1 MASNPSANPIPTLDR
16 AFDLYEAGDP
26 TGAADVCNEILAV
39 DGNNYGALYL
49 LGSLH
54 GTMKDFD
61 NSIVFLRRAIEIDS
75 KRPVAY
81 FNLANALYSS
91 ERYVE
96 AVRAIDSY
104 LALVAKN
111 PEAYNVRAAI
121 YFKLRQFEESL
132 RSSERAIEL
141 NPDFVQAYNIRGNA
155 LVELKRVD
163 EALASYDK
171 AIAFKPDFA
180 DAYYN
185 RGNAFRELQRFDN
198 CVESYDKAITLKR
211 DFSAAYYGKGCAHAE
226 LKQLEPALSCFENA
240 LRLDAKLE
248 FLPGDICHVRQQ
260 LCIWSAYASETE
272 TLKER
277 IRRCDRVSKPFP
289 ILSISDSNALNM
301 QVARTFIEAKNGDSI
316 HPNAFVKYS
325 RKDRIRIGYFCA
337 DFRNHPVPYLMAEL
351 FERHD
356 KSKFEV
362 TAFSFG
368 PDTGDDMR
376 KRLRAAFER
385 FVDVRDRSDRQIVDL
400 ARSLQIDIAVD
411 LNGFTQEGRI
421 GIFADRAAPIQIN
434 YLAYSATMG
443 ANFIDY
449 IIADKAVIPEG
460 RQKDYSEKIV
470 YLPGSFMPSDSKRQI
485 AHTQYTRAD
494 CSLPESGF
502 VFCCFNN
509 NYKLTPVLFDCW
521 MRILRRVPES
531 VLWLRDDNSAAAENL
546 RKEARKRDVD
556 PARLIFAARM
566 PSADEHLARHR
577 LAGLFLDTLP
587 YNAHTTANDA
597 LWAGLPV
604 LTQIGETFAGR
615 VAASLLTAI
624 GLPELITSSQ
634 AEYEALA
641 VELATSPEKLSA
653 IKDKLAENRLTT
665 PLFDT
670 ERYTRNLEA
679 AYHAMVER
687 HHADLPPDHIYVEP

>member
-1 MASNPSANPIPTLDR
+1 MAQDPVVAPAGTGARRHPYADPVLYSVLYGFLRLWHMASNPSANPIPTLDR
-16 AFDLYEAGDP
+16 AFDLYEGGDP

-54 GTMKDFD
+54 GTMKDFH

-104 LALVAKN
+104 LTLVATN

-155 LVELKRVD
+155 LIELKRVD

-185 RGNAFRELQRFDN
+185 RGNVFRELRRFDK
-198 CVESYDKAITLKR
+198 CVENYDKAITLKR
-211 DFSAAYYGKGCAHAE
+211 DFSGAYYGKGCAHAE
-226 LKQLEPALSCFENA
+226 LKQLEPALSCLENA
-240 LRLDAKLE
+240 LRLDPKLE
-248 FLPGDICHVRQQ
+248 FLPGDICHIRQQ
-260 LCIWSAYASETE
+260 LCIWSTYASETE
-272 TLKER
+272 NLKKR
-277 IRRCDRVSKPFP
+277 IRRCDRVSQPFP
-289 ILSISDSNALNM
+289 ILSISNSNALNK
-301 QVARTFIEAKNGDSI
+301 QASQIFITAKTDNLGPPEACERRSK
-316 HPNAFVKYS
+316 
-325 RKDRIRIGYFCA
+325 RERIRIGYFSA
-337 DFRNHPVPYLMAEL
+337 DFHNHATAHLMAGL

-362 TAFSFG
+362 IAFSFG
-368 PDTGDDMR
+368 PDTGDVIR
-376 KRLRAAFER
+376 KRLIAAFNR
-385 FVDVRDRSDRQIVDL
+385 FIDVRDRSDRQIADL
-400 ARSLQIDIAVD
+400 ARSLEIDIAID
-411 LNGFTQEGRI
+411 LKGFTGDNRVE
-421 GIFADRAAPIQIN
+421 IFAHRAAPIQVN
-434 YLAYSATMG
+434 YLGYPGTM
-443 ANFIDY
+443 AAKFIDY
-449 IIADKAVIPEG
+449 IIADKVLIPESH
-460 RQKDYSEKIV
+460 KSEYSEKVV
-470 YLPGSFMPSDSKRQI
+470 YLLDSYQPNDASREIAVNQYKR
-485 AHTQYTRAD
+485 AS
-494 CSLPESGF
+494 CSLPEQGF

-509 NYKLTPVLFDCW
+509 SYKITPDVFDCW
-521 MRILRRVPES
+521 MRVLKQAPDS
-531 VLWLRDDNSAAAENL
+531 VLWLFAKNRAAVENL
-546 RKEARKRDVD
+546 RREAQIRAVD
-556 PARLIFAARM
+556 PARLIFATYL
-566 PSADEHLARHR
+566 PWPEHLARHR
-577 LAGLFLDTLP
+577 LADLFLDTLP
-587 YNAHTTANDA
+587 YNAHTTASDA

-634 AEYEALA
+634 AEYEANRRKQ
-641 VELATSPEKLSA
+641 TR
-653 IKDKLAENRLTT
+653 DKPGE
-665 PLFDT
+665 
-670 ERYTRNLEA
+670 
-679 AYHAMVER
+679 VER
-687 HHADLPPDHIYVEP
+687 DQG